1 MIQFDT
7 FAVKEKTCS
16 VQNEDPSLFLF
27 EANFSFLIEKAMAV
41 NSGQDGA
48 TFTRMNERKNFFKFC
63 IRGYPPSKNISDKI
77 HENLFWC

>member
-16 VQNEDPSLFLF
+16 VQNEDPSLYLL

-41 NSGQDGA
+41 NFWPGWRYVY
-48 TFTRMNERKNFFKFC
+48 TNEWTK
-63 IRGYPPSKNISDKI
+63 
-77 HENLFWC
+77 ELF